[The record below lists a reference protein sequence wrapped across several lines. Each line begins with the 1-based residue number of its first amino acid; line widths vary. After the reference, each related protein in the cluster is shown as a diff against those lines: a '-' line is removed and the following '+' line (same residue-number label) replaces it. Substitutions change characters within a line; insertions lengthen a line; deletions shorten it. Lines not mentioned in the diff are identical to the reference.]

1 MASWGKA
8 ILFGFMIWLIPFVVA
23 FIAFPL
29 KESWRSLFESVMA
42 LTLSIVVVACALRY
56 FSRVNTAFLREGIRL
71 GILWFAIS
79 VVIDLPLMLSPPIN
93 YTLAEY
99 AADIGLTY
107 LMMPAITVGIALAI
121 SRKSKERNDE
131 RTEEKG
137 GHLSLNTE
145 KLLERDSDR

>member
-1 MASWGKA
+1 MASWRKA
-8 ILFGFMIWLIPFVVA
+8 ILFGFMIWLIPFIVA

-56 FSRVNTAFLREGIRL
+56 FSRVKTAFLREDIRL

-121 SRKSKERNDE
+121 SRKSQ
-131 RTEEKG
+131 EK
-137 GHLSLNTE
+137 
-145 KLLERDSDR
+145 

>member
-1 MASWGKA
+1 MASWRKA
-8 ILFGFMIWLIPFVVA
+8 ILFGVMIWLIPFIVA

-56 FSRVNTAFLREGIRL
+56 FSRVKTAFLREGIRL

-121 SRKSKERNDE
+121 SRKSQ
-131 RTEEKG
+131 EK
-137 GHLSLNTE
+137 
-145 KLLERDSDR
+145 